1 MVASCSCKGC
11 SNTGSAA
18 HGRISNNSSG
28 DRGVC
33 SWLMCMRAAG
43 ACSELEQ
50 MLGLAAELEQM
61 LGLAANR
68 AGSGDCEVP
77 A

>member
-1 MVASCSCKGC
+1 
-11 SNTGSAA
+11 
-18 HGRISNNSSG
+18 
-28 DRGVC
+28 
-33 SWLMCMRAAG
+33 MRAAG